1 MNRGSQ
7 LRKVITKTGFL
18 LSLLAVL
25 LFALLPYLWTVLSS
39 IKSESELFVSPI
51 HYIPASPTLQ
61 NYITLFRIT
70 PFLRYF
76 LNSSIVAVST
86 VVLAGLVSILAAYAF
101 ARFSFWA
108 KGVLLLIVLVTTMFP
123 KVLLV
128 IPLFSIFSHL
138 KLVNTYLS
146 LIIADSTFAI
156 PFSVWM
162 LTGYFEM
169 IPRELDEAALVD
181 GCTRTQ
187 ALFKVLLPSVA
198 PGIAATFAYIFIQSW
213 NDYLYALTFSSDIT
227 TRTLSVGLK
236 LFIGKY
242 SANWGWL
249 TAGGVVTSIPILL
262 FFFLVQKHLIKG
274 LTAGAV
280 KE

>member
-1 MNRGSQ
+1 MKKGNRLG
-7 LRKVITKTGFL
+7 KVIATTGFL

-25 LFALLPYLWTVLSS
+25 LFALLPYIWTFLSS

-51 HYIPASPTLQ
+51 RYIPASPTLQ
-61 NYITLFRIT
+61 NYITLFRLT
-70 PFLRYF
+70 PFWRYF

-86 VVLAGLVSILAAYAF
+86 VVLAGLVSIFAAYAF
-101 ARFSFWA
+101 ARFSFRA

-128 IPLFSIFSHL
+128 IPLFRIFTHL
-138 KLVNTYLS
+138 KLINTYLC

-162 LTGYFEM
+162 LTGYFKM

-187 ALFKVLLPSVA
+187 ALFRVLLPSAA

-213 NDYLYALTFSSDIT
+213 NDYLYALTFSSDIA

-242 SANWGWL
+242 SVNWGWL